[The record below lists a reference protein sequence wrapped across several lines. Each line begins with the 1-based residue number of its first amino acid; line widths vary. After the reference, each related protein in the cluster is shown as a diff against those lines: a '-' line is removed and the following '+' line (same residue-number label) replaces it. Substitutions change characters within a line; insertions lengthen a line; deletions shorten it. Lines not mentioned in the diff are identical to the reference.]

1 VSSTA
6 PWAIEP
12 GAEQE
17 PRVTIWSKLEQLPEP
32 AGASRSGP
40 SSHRKTEFNQT
51 LTPTKIMSS
60 PKVYFGVDVAKAS
73 LLLAGPGLQHQLP
86 NNAEGHRQLLALT
99 PAHSHF
105 ILESTGG
112 YERDLVLA
120 LHAKGRALSV
130 INPRQARDF
139 ARAKGR
145 RAKTDP
151 IDALELAD
159 YGAKLTPA
167 ADLPPS
173 ATQQNL
179 WEFSSRRVQL
189 IEARTAELNRLGHL
203 ALKKLRTQAETLI
216 RQLDRQIEQLDRWIA
231 ELIAADAA
239 LQAKAERLQQVQGV
253 GAVTAATILAHVPE
267 LGSMNRR
274 QTAHLFGLAPFN
286 ADSGQLQ
293 GRRHIAG
300 GRAIPRSAL
309 YMAAMAAIV
318 HNRHL
323 KDFYHHLLHA
333 GKLKKV
339 ALTAVMRKLACL
351 LNHLL
356 KNPDFALAD

>member
-1 VSSTA
+1 
-6 PWAIEP
+6 
-12 GAEQE
+12 
-17 PRVTIWSKLEQLPEP
+17 
-32 AGASRSGP
+32 
-40 SSHRKTEFNQT
+40 
-51 LTPTKIMSS
+51 MSS
-60 PKVYFGVDVAKAS
+60 QKVYYGVDVAKAS
-73 LLLAGPGLQHQLP
+73 LVLAGPGLQHPFP
-86 NNAEGHRQLLALT
+86 NNAEGHCQLLALT

-105 ILESTGG
+105 IIESTGG

-167 ADLPPS
+167 ADVPAS
-173 ATQQNL
+173 ASQRQL

-189 IEARTAELNRLGHL
+189 IEARTAELNRLEHL
-203 ALKKLRTQAETLI
+203 SLKKLRTQAETLI
-216 RQLDRQIEQLDRWIA
+216 RQFDRQIAQLDRWIA
-231 ELIAADAA
+231 ELIAADPA
-239 LQAKAERLQQVQGV
+239 LQAKAERLQQLQGV
-253 GAVTAATILAHVPE
+253 GAVTAAILLAHVPE

-286 ADSGQLQ
+286 ADSGQLH

-309 YMAAMAAIV
+309 YMAAMVAIV

-323 KDFYHHLLHA
+323 KDFYQHLLQA

>member
-1 VSSTA
+1 
-6 PWAIEP
+6 
-12 GAEQE
+12 
-17 PRVTIWSKLEQLPEP
+17 
-32 AGASRSGP
+32 
-40 SSHRKTEFNQT
+40 
-51 LTPTKIMSS
+51 MSS
-60 PKVYFGVDVAKAS
+60 PKVYYGVDVAKAS
-73 LLLAGPGLQHQLP
+73 LVLAAPGLCHHLP
-86 NNAEGHRQLLALT
+86 NTAEGHRQLLALT
-99 PAHSHF
+99 CAHGHF
-105 ILESTGG
+105 IIESTGG
-112 YERDLVLA
+112 YERALVQA
-120 LHAKGRALSV
+120 LHGKNRALSV

-167 ADLPPS
+167 ADAPPS
-173 ATQQNL
+173 ASQEQL
-179 WEFSSRRVQL
+179 WELSSRRVQL
-189 IEARTAELNRLGHL
+189 IEARTAELNRLDHL

-216 RQLDRQIEQLDRWIA
+216 RQFDRQIEKLDQWIA
-231 ELIAADAA
+231 QLIAADPA
-239 LQAKAERLQQVQGV
+239 LQAKAERLQLVEGI
-253 GAVTAATILAHVPE
+253 GAVTAATLLAHVPE
-267 LGSMNRR
+267 LGTMNRR

-286 ADSGQLQ
+286 ADSGQIHGQ
-293 GRRHIAG
+293 RHIAG

-309 YMAAMAAIV
+309 YMAAMVSIV

-323 KDFYHHLLHA
+323 KDFYQHLLHA

-356 KNPDFALAD
+356 KNPNFLLAE